1 MTCYMFPGQ
10 GSQKVGMGEDLF
22 DKFSNYTNIASD
34 ILGYDIKKLCL
45 EDTHEQL
52 NLTQFTQPALYTVNV
67 LSYLNLESPSPSV
80 LLGHSLG
87 EYSALCIAGIFDFE
101 TGLKLVQKRGE
112 LMSQATGGAMAAIV
126 GINIEKIKEI
136 LQENNLEDIDI
147 ANLNEPLQT
156 VISGPKE
163 AIDSAK
169 PLFENANVRLYLPL
183 AVSGAFHS
191 RYMLDAQT
199 EFKDFLNTFTFS
211 EPKIDVIANVTA
223 KKYTKETTVD
233 LLAKQIT
240 SSVRWVESINYILT
254 NYQAETLE
262 VGPGKVL
269 TGLVRKIKK
278 TSLVS

>member
-10 GSQKVGMGEDLF
+10 GSQKIGMGEDLF
-22 DKFSNYTNIASD
+22 DKFSKHTKTASE
-34 ILGYDIKKLCL
+34 ILGYDIKTLCL
-45 EDTHEQL
+45 KDPQEQL

-87 EYSALCIAGIFDFE
+87 EYSALCIAGVFDFE

-112 LMSQATGGAMAAIV
+112 LMSQATGGAMAAVV
-126 GINIEKIKEI
+126 GINIDKVKEI
-136 LQENNLEDIDI
+136 LKENNLEEIDI

-163 AIDSAK
+163 AIDKAK

-191 RYMLDAQT
+191 RYMLNAQT
-199 EFKDFLNTFTFS
+199 EFNTFLNTFSFA
-211 EPKIDVIANVTA
+211 EPKTDIIANVTA
-223 KKYTKETTVD
+223 NKYTKETTID
-233 LLAKQIT
+233 LLSKQLT
-240 SSVRWVESINYILT
+240 SSVRWVESINYILS
-254 NYQAETLE
+254 NYKEETLE

-278 TSLVS
+278 ASLVS